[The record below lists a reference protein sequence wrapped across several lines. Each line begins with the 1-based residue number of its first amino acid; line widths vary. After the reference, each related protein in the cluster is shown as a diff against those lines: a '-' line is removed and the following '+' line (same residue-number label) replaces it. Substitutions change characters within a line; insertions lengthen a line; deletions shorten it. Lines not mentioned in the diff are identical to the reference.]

1 MTSGRPALKEL
12 SRPQQTPT
20 VVRLGEDTTLLA
32 RPEMGCLLVNS
43 SLDAAAVVKDIAAV
57 VRFEFPV
64 EPGTTT
70 YAQSLRAL
78 WLTPRSW
85 LLHCS
90 SAEESALEREFGAA
104 FQDKRVHAMTYSDHL
119 SWFELSG
126 SESLN
131 RLTAG
136 GFVSLERGGLSVGRV
151 KRTALAGIDV
161 TVFRAGAETWLL
173 AVERSRA
180 RYFVT
185 WISAPRLSA
194 G

>member
-1 MTSGRPALKEL
+1 MTPRRLALEEL
-12 SRPQQTPT
+12 ARSQRGQ
-20 VVRLGEDTTLLA
+20 VVACLGEDSALLA
-32 RPEMGCLLVNS
+32 RPEIGCLLVNS
-43 SLDAAAVVKDIAAV
+43 ALDAAVVAKDIAAV
-57 VRFEFPV
+57 VRFEFPM

-70 YAQSLRAL
+70 CGQSLRAL

-85 LLHCS
+85 LLHCPPE
-90 SAEESALEREFGAA
+90 AESALEREFGAA
-104 FQDKRVHAMTYSDHL
+104 FQDKRVHAMAYSDHL

-126 SESLN
+126 SESLD

-136 GFVSLERGGLSVGRV
+136 GFVSLEPGGLSVGRV

-161 TVFRAGAETWLL
+161 IVCRTDAETWLL

-180 RYFVT
+180 RYWVT
-185 WISAPRLSA
+185 WISVPRLSA

>member
-1 MTSGRPALKEL
+1 MTSRRPTLKE
-12 SRPQQTPT
+12 SAGSQPT
-20 VVRLGEDTTLLA
+20 AALVRLSDDTTLLA
-32 RPEMGCLLVNS
+32 RREMGCLLVNS

-70 YAQSLRAL
+70 DGQSLRAL

-85 LLHCS
+85 LLHCPRG
-90 SAEESALEREFGAA
+90 EESALEREFDAA
-104 FQDKRVHAMTYSDHL
+104 FQDKRVHAMAYSDHL

-136 GFVSLERGGLSVGRV
+136 GFVSLERDGLSVGRV
-151 KRTALAGIDV
+151 KRTALAGIEV
-161 TVFRAGAETWLL
+161 IVFRTAAATWLL

-185 WISAPRLSA
+185 WIASSRLPA